1 MVSKTGLEYAPGRT
15 IVGRSPAMRKVF
27 RRILQYADSA
37 QPVLITGPIGS
48 GKELTARALHHH
60 SRRKGRFVPVNCA
73 AVSKTLAESE
83 FFGHKR
89 GAFTGALTDKTGWFQ
104 EAQDGTLFLDEIGDM
119 PVEQQAMLLRA
130 IQERCVVPVGA
141 THPTDL
147 SFRLVA
153 ATNRDLPSAIAS
165 GQFREDL
172 FGRLN
177 ALPIRMPALA
187 ERDGDF
193 PLLVEHFIAKAN
205 REESASVVMPRGT
218 ALAALERVLGRQ
230 DVRALEN
237 AIGRLVVVK
246 RRGRVRLKD
255 LEEAEIL
262 SAPAGKAT
270 VAVRMPEQDAE
281 TPIEVSL
288 RFDSSAS
295 FTTLMR
301 SVGKAVLDAVLRR
314 HGGRAPSA
322 MRALKLSKS
331 RWYRIRRW

>member
-1 MVSKTGLEYAPGRT
+1 
-15 IVGRSPAMRKVF
+15 
-27 RRILQYADSA
+27 
-37 QPVLITGPIGS
+37 
-48 GKELTARALHHH
+48 
-60 SRRKGRFVPVNCA
+60 
-73 AVSKTLAESE
+73 
-83 FFGHKR
+83 
-89 GAFTGALTDKTGWFQ
+89 
-104 EAQDGTLFLDEIGDM
+104 
-119 PVEQQAMLLRA
+119 
-130 IQERCVVPVGA
+130 
-141 THPTDL
+141 
-147 SFRLVA
+147 VA